1 LAHYHDKLCRLGV
14 RDYPLEQLR
23 ADVRVESFAGILMA
37 IVASMVVER
46 TDRGDLMFLTSTMRH
61 AQHAI
66 DEDAPALLL
75 AAQ

>member
-1 LAHYHDKLCRLGV
+1 
-14 RDYPLEQLR
+14 
-23 ADVRVESFAGILMA
+23 MA

-66 DEDAPALLL
+66 DEGAPALLL
-75 AAQ
+75 AAG